1 MLSLPLVL
9 VLVFAAPFL
18 AGMAKISM
26 RLRALTGGSLAFALM
41 LSSLLA
47 WTVTT
52 IVGVRG
58 H

>member
-1 MLSLPLVL
+1 VL
-9 VLVFAAPFL
+9 LFAAPFL
-18 AGMAKISM
+18 AGMAKMSM
-26 RLRALTGGSLAFALM
+26 RLRALRGSLAFALM

-47 WTVTT
+47 WAVTT